1 MRAAKFSSCRLMVIA
16 LVGWCQL
23 FWDLCML
30 WGEKGKRQAWT
41 LIPGNE
47 FAIFVLARPCGIIFF
62 FSFLFS
68 SWNRRFVFRNIFSFS
83 SQKIWFSLGR
93 AGPKLVW
100 CKAFAI
106 FRAFANLFSFINA
119 IPKEYMGIYHG
130 LQEGG
135 TLTRMLEARCDGMQ
149 ALQALKTQSQAT
161 VLWRESTFCTLCRD
175 SRSLSRIKSNLPIP
189 RG

>member
-30 WGEKGKRQAWT
+30 WGEGAETSVNFSFREWNSNICSPLT
-41 LIPGNE
+41 LRNN
-47 FAIFVLARPCGIIFF
+47 FF

-68 SWNRRFVFRNIFSFS
+68 SWNRQFIHRNIFPFS

-100 CKAFAI
+100 CKAFGI

-119 IPKEYMGIYHG
+119 TPRNLSWPARGGHANPNAWGSLWWDAGIAGIEKPITSH
-130 LQEGG
+130 
-135 TLTRMLEARCDGMQ
+135 C
-149 ALQALKTQSQAT
+149 T
-161 VLWRESTFCTLCRD
+161 VE
-175 SRSLSRIKSNLPIP
+175 RIYILYSVPGFQVIVTNKK
-189 RG
+189 